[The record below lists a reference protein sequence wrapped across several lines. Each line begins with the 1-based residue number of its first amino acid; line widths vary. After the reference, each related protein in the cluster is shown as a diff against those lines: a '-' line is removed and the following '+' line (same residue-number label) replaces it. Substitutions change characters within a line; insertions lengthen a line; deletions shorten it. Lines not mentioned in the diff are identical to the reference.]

1 MRSMVIG
8 FLCCSFLACG
18 ARAQSAPATSV
29 EQKILHPPGAYATVN
44 GAKLWYE
51 SEGSG
56 EPLLLIAGGPGDAHY
71 FHPYFS
77 TMASSVRVIS
87 FDAFGRGKSDRAKSP
102 TEYTFSRDVEDVE
115 GLRKALGLG
124 KIALL
129 GHSYGGM
136 VAQAYALKY
145 PEHLTKLILAD
156 TLYSGEMW
164 QANNDS
170 CNYELRNQFPEMWD
184 KVQELR
190 SAGLHSSAK
199 EHQKAYELPDG
210 LLYFHDASIA
220 EKLPKEANDT
230 NTDVYYAIVGDD
242 GDFLIGG
249 DIAALDFRTQLKT
262 LKMPTL
268 IVTGRYDRVALPRFA
283 VQFKKYAPQAQ
294 FVMFERSGHLPFI
307 EEPEEFFKLLREFLA
322 ANPN

>member
-1 MRSMVIG
+1 
-8 FLCCSFLACG
+8 
-18 ARAQSAPATSV
+18 
-29 EQKILHPPGAYATVN
+29 
-44 GAKLWYE
+44 
-51 SEGSG
+51 
-56 EPLLLIAGGPGDAHY
+56 
-71 FHPYFS
+71 
-77 TMASSVRVIS
+77 
-87 FDAFGRGKSDRAKSP
+87 FGRGKSDRAKSAS
-102 TEYTFSRDVEDVE
+102 EYTFSRDVEDIE

-124 KIALL
+124 RIAIL

-145 PEHLTKLILAD
+145 PEHLSKLILAD

-170 CNYELRNQFPEMWD
+170 CNYELQNQYPEKWA

-199 EHQKAYELPDG
+199 EHQKAYDLPQG

-230 NTDVYYAIVGDD
+230 NTEVYYAIVGDD

-249 DIAALDFRTQLKT
+249 DIAALDFRAQLKT

-268 IVTGRYDRVALPRFA
+268 IVTGRSDRGALPRLA
-283 VQFKKYAPQAQ
+283 VEFKKYAPQAQ

-307 EEPEEFFKLLREFLA
+307 EEPAGFFR
-322 ANPN
+322 